1 MNDCTIASVTIS
13 PVHSSEWEP
22 HARTGEHARTRPD
35 DALGMRVVWV
45 RRDGRSVTRTA
56 RLSVAWEDAER
67 LLAFAEK
74 AKPGDELS
82 FSIDDDPRLDPL
94 ELSGTREFL
103 LDVAS
108 ALEITI
114 ARATVQGIAAP
125 EQRIDLVDGRPRR
138 GASSDVA
145 A

>member
-1 MNDCTIASVTIS
+1 MNDDHTISSVTIS
-13 PVHSSEWEP
+13 AVQRSDWKPAP
-22 HARTGEHARTRPD
+22 AMGRPD
-35 DALGMRVVWV
+35 DVLGLRVTWS
-45 RRDGRSVTRTA
+45 RRDGRSVTREKP
-56 RLSVAWEDAER
+56 LSTAWEDAER

-82 FSIDDDPRLDPL
+82 FAIDPDITTYLPV
-94 ELSGTREFL
+94 EFVASREFL

-114 ARATVQGIAAP
+114 ARAVAHGITAP
-125 EQRIDLVDGRPRR
+125 EQRVDLVDGAPRR
-138 GASSDVA
+138 AAGDVA